1 MEIFRKAVITMAF
14 ALPLGA
20 VPLAAQVYHWDA
32 TAYGGY
38 SWVTGKVLDR
48 ADFDF
53 VFDNELVDREDHV
66 NLGNGGIFGAQLGYW
81 FNTRFGLRGNFSYT
95 NSDISAR
102 RFVFNGDPFSLFD
115 HNVNL
120 YGLTGDLMV
129 RLNKPNTRW
138 DGFEWL
144 PYIALGIGANWVSPG
159 GTDFRIIDD
168 DFDTIID
175 DDIDNVDGIDAVPI
189 RCSAILDRCAVL
201 EQATKLTGLAAVG
214 MDFRFT
220 PSFGLRLEFGDR
232 IWEAPVKEVFTD
244 LDFPFFFVES
254 RDLGNTVNQLYLTL
268 GATFM
273 FGFEHPPVRA
283 AAVPPRPA
291 PPPPPPPPP
300 PATEQ
305 ITVCVID
312 PTSAEGVRS
321 ITATR
326 HLTTGDTTVTKD
338 GQQMSLSSALGN
350 VPVAGNANWYI
361 RGAPLQIGMGPKPLQ
376 FTPVGG
382 ERHIEPNQLAY
393 LGTVDGMPVFVD
405 RSTSAVGLTQLGPNT
420 DLNRLLTES
429 ADARKAMESVS
440 ILYVPTQPS
449 GCAFTAVQKVQEVRK
464 NDLQ

>member
-20 VPLAAQVYHWDA
+20 LPLTAQKYHWDA
-32 TAYGGY
+32 TAFGGY
-38 SWVTGKVLDR
+38 SWLTGKVLDR

-53 VFDNELVDREDHV
+53 LFDEDLVDVDDEV
-66 NLGNGGIFGAQLGYW
+66 NLGDGGIFGAQLGYW
-81 FNTRFGLRGNFSYT
+81 FNDRFGLRGNFAYT
-95 NSDISAR
+95 DSDIESR
-102 RFVFNGDPFSLFD
+102 RFIFTGDPFDLFD
-115 HNVNL
+115 HSVNL

-129 RLNKPNTRW
+129 RLSTPRTRW

-144 PYIALGIGANWVSPG
+144 PYIALGIGAQWVSPG
-159 GTDFRIIDD
+159 GTDFQIIDD
-168 DFDTIID
+168 DFDLIVDDEEID
-175 DDIDNVDGIDAVPI
+175 GTDAVPI
-189 RCSAILDRCAVL
+189 RCNAILDRCAVL
-201 EQATKLTGLAAVG
+201 EQKTQFTGLAAVG
-214 MDFRFT
+214 MDFRFS

-232 IWEAPVKEVFTD
+232 IWEAPVKEVFID
-244 LDFPFFFVES
+244 RDFPFFFVES
-254 RDLGNTVNQLYLTL
+254 RDLGNTINQLYLTL

-273 FGFEHPPVRA
+273 FGLVEPPVRA

-312 PTSAEGVRS
+312 PTSAEGVRN

-326 HLTTGDTTVTKD
+326 HLTTGDTTVTKN
-338 GQQMSLSSALGN
+338 GQSMSLSAALGN

-382 ERHIEPNQLAY
+382 ERHIEPSQLAY

-405 RSTSAVGLTQLGPNT
+405 RSTAAVGLTQLGPNT